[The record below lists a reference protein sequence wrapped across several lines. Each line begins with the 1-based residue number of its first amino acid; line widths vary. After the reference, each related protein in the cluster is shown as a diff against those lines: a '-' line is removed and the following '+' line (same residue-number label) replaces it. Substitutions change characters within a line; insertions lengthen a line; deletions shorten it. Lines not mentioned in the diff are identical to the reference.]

1 MLDFFGSA
9 TAVLLIISVVMTIVK
24 NPKKKILWISTLL
37 AFIGFVI
44 VSPPLEET
52 SKAKPTVTKSAEPK
66 PIITK
71 SAEPKPIVTKSPEPK
86 PSVSK
91 TKEPEKVKPLQYN
104 VPTESEWIK
113 IKRMPDSIAGKDFT
127 IYGCVTQFDNMTGS
141 GAFRANVDRKPV
153 YEWYDGENA
162 VLTGDETELLKI
174 DEDQRFSAKVIL
186 WGSLKYKTT
195 IGGEMSVPQ
204 FLITEIKKTG
214 SC

>member
-1 MLDFFGSA
+1 MVDFLALLTF
-9 TAVLLIISVVMTIVK
+9 VLLIVSIVMTIKK
-24 NPKKKILWISTLL
+24 NSKKKMLWLSTAL
-37 AFIGFVI
+37 AFLGFAI
-44 VSPPLEET
+44 IAPPVET
-52 SKAKPTVTKSAEPK
+52 AEPKPTVTKSAEPK
-66 PIITK
+66 P
-71 SAEPKPIVTKSPEPK
+71 
-86 PSVSK
+86 SVPK

-104 VPTESEWIK
+104 VPTESEWVK

-141 GAFRANVDRKPV
+141 AAFRANVDRKPV

-174 DEDQRFSAKVIL
+174 DENQRFSAKVIL
-186 WGSLKYKTT
+186 WGSLEYKTT

>member
-1 MLDFFGSA
+1 MVDFLLL
-9 TAVLLIISVVMTIVK
+9 TTLVLLIVSVVMTIRK

-37 AFIGFVI
+37 AFIGFGI
-44 VSPPLEET
+44 VAPPVEET
-52 SKAKPTVTKSAEPK
+52 AKPKPTVTKSAEPK
-66 PIITK
+66 P
-71 SAEPKPIVTKSPEPK
+71 SAP
-86 PSVSK
+86 K

-104 VPTESEWIK
+104 VPTESEWVK

-141 GAFRANVDRKPV
+141 AAFRANVDRKPV
-153 YEWYDGENA
+153 YKWYDGENA

-186 WGSLKYKTT
+186 RGSLEYKTT